1 VKSHLN
7 KNHMAKKSILTVQN
21 TNISVLME
29 KQQDYFSLTDI
40 AKRVNEDNP
49 ASIVN
54 NWLRLKD
61 TIEFLGTWEI
71 LHNPI
76 FNLLEFEQVK
86 NEAGTNR
93 FSLSVGKWTELT
105 GAVGLKTKAGRHG
118 GGTFAHKDIALAFC
132 YWVSPTFQLYL
143 IKEFQR
149 LKEQEAQQSKEAL
162 EWNLKRTL
170 AKINYRIHTDAV
182 KLHLIPP
189 RLAGT
194 KLEGI
199 VYASQADL
207 LNLALFGITAKQ
219 WREANP
225 NSSGNIRDY
234 AATEQLLV
242 LVNLENLNAHFIK
255 EGFQPE
261 ERLEKLNEVAIYQMQ
276 LLSDPKII
284 QRLNQ
289 LPGKKDAE

>member
-1 VKSHLN
+1 
-7 KNHMAKKSILTVQN
+7 MAKKSILTVQN

-93 FSLSVGKWTELT
+93 FSLSVGKWTEST

-118 GGTFAHKDIALAFC
+118 GGTFVHKDIALAFGIGQPGEFKRSF
-132 YWVSPTFQLYL
+132 YQRRISARRTFG
-143 IKEFQR
+143 
-149 LKEQEAQQSKEAL
+149 EAQ
-162 EWNLKRTL
+162 
-170 AKINYRIHTDAV
+170 
-182 KLHLIPP
+182 
-189 RLAGT
+189 
-194 KLEGI
+194 
-199 VYASQADL
+199 
-207 LNLALFGITAKQ
+207 
-219 WREANP
+219 
-225 NSSGNIRDY
+225 
-234 AATEQLLV
+234 
-242 LVNLENLNAHFIK
+242 
-255 EGFQPE
+255 
-261 ERLEKLNEVAIYQMQ
+261 
-276 LLSDPKII
+276 
-284 QRLNQ
+284 
-289 LPGKKDAE
+289 